1 MLANGVCISQP
12 VGVVLGA
19 TGTCR
24 AGYYSKDSA
33 CYRNENDLRLYSAI
47 QGPTPVRASSS
58 ALDFYTITTSTNKR
72 PIVIFAIVINSQ
84 SVVNPSASFLLY
96 YRSKISDPLV
106 CWNSCIPTPI
116 DSMNYIK
123 NLAHPIVASEIM
135 IYVVGGNLQAY
146 NFDFKVLA

>member
-1 MLANGVCISQP
+1 MLVNGVCISQP

-24 AGYYSKDSA
+24 TGYYSKDSA
-33 CYRNENDLRLYSAI
+33 CYRNENDLKLYSTI
-47 QGPTPVRASSS
+47 RGLTLRASSN
-58 ALDFYTITTSTNKR
+58 ALDFYTITTDTSKR
-72 PIVIFAIVINSQ
+72 QIVIFAILVSSQ
-84 SVVNPSASFLLY
+84 SAVNLSASFLLY

-106 CWNSCIPTPI
+106 CWNSCIPTQI
-116 DSMNYIK
+116 DSMNFTK

-135 IYVVGGNLQAY
+135 MYVVGGNLQSY